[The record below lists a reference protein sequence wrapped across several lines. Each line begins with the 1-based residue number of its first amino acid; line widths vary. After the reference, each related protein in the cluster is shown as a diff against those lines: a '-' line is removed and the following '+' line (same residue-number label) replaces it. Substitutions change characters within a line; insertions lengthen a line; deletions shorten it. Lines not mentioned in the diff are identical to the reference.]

1 MLGWRCR
8 RRLDEG
14 VTMASR
20 NGSRKGDNSRAAGIT
35 EGEGAMGAVNPS
47 RPATGDLDHGTGP
60 EVSVIVPISERH
72 DDLVRLYR
80 LYAGELERL
89 GRRFEWLFVVV
100 GDFEA
105 ACRDLTALGAEDER
119 VRVVKLPRRF
129 GESAALLEGF
139 KRAKG
144 DKILTL
150 ASYLQVE
157 PGDLGKVFA
166 AYAAGNDLVITR
178 RFPRRDPFVNRI
190 QSYVY
195 HFLVRILT
203 GVSFK
208 DITCGMRLIN
218 RKIVSKLI
226 VYGDLHR
233 FIPVFAALRGIKIA
247 EVVVSQRQEDVS
259 VRLVKPGIYLRRMLD
274 LVTLFFLVKFTK
286 KPLRF
291 FGLVGSALFVPGLL
305 LTAYLGT
312 LRLLGA
318 IGLADRPLL
327 LLGMLL
333 MVFGIQI
340 FSIGL
345 VGELIVFSH
354 ARELEDYEIEEI
366 IER

>member
-1 MLGWRCR
+1 MRGWRPWR
-8 RRLDEG
+8 WLLEG
-14 VTMASR
+14 VKMASR
-20 NGSRKGDNSRAAGIT
+20 NGTRKGSERAPVGIV
-35 EGEGAMGAVNPS
+35 EGKGVMGEKSSSQPEARVP
-47 RPATGDLDHGTGP
+47 GHGTDP

-72 DDLVRLYR
+72 DDVARLYR
-80 LYAGELERL
+80 LYAEELERL

-100 GDFEA
+100 GDFET
-105 ACRDLTALGAEDER
+105 ACRDLARLRAEDER

-139 KRAKG
+139 KRTKG
-144 DKILTL
+144 DRILTL
-150 ASYLQVE
+150 ASYIQVD
-157 PGDLGKVFA
+157 PTDLPKVFA
-166 AYAAGNDLVITR
+166 AYEAGNDLVITR
-178 RFPRRDPFVNRI
+178 RFPRRDPVVNRI
-190 QSYVY
+190 QSGVY

-203 GVSFK
+203 GVPFK

-247 EVVVSQRQEDVS
+247 EVIVSQRQEDVS
-259 VRLVKPGIYLRRMLD
+259 VRMVKPGIYVRRILD
-274 LVTLFFLVKFTK
+274 IVTLFFLVKFTK

-291 FGLVGSALFVPGLL
+291 FGLVGSALFVPGLV
-305 LTAYLGT
+305 LTAYLAV
-312 LRLLGA
+312 LRLLGVT
-318 IGLADRPLL
+318 GLADRPLL

-354 ARELEDYEIEEI
+354 AREMEDYEIEEI
-366 IER
+366 IE